1 MIDDP
6 PRNWHRGRQSQC
18 LHRGYLSPDH
28 LNGSSAAPVADR
40 FVTFEAKID
49 KTVSTAEGE
58 GESEWRGGGEVGL
71 ERGDCKSDENGGKA
85 PKTSIFIRFAEAE
98 PQEEMHTPQRK
109 NSARVFPD
117 GVRLCQMLDL
127 NQRRHKPAD
136 LQSASFGRSDN
147 LAYTT
152 WCAQYPTTRL
162 KDSLNALLGPGIDVL
177 KRKAEQ
183 PGYGGQPPNRNRT
196 SPGGPARRPAGGAA
210 PQ

>member
-1 MIDDP
+1 METKHRAAHLKLTNSSQLRTIP
-6 PRNWHRGRQSQC
+6 AAGAGVTLSRNWP
-18 LHRGYLSPDH
+18 SPQ
-28 LNGSSAAPVADR
+28 
-40 FVTFEAKID
+40 
-49 KTVSTAEGE
+49 VST
-58 GESEWRGGGEVGL
+58 
-71 ERGDCKSDENGGKA
+71 
-85 PKTSIFIRFAEAE
+85 
-98 PQEEMHTPQRK
+98 TPHQRK

>member
-1 MIDDP
+1 MIL
-6 PRNWHRGRQSQC
+6 RGTGIAADKASAFIGVICHQIILTVPAPLPLLIVLSLSRQKS
-18 LHRGYLSPDH
+18 
-28 LNGSSAAPVADR
+28 
-40 FVTFEAKID
+40 T

>member
-1 MIDDP
+1 MVP
-6 PRNWHRGRQSQC
+6 AKRGQQHPHFFEPRCNASPRPQQS
-18 LHRGYLSPDH
+18 
-28 LNGSSAAPVADR
+28 
-40 FVTFEAKID
+40 
-49 KTVSTAEGE
+49 
-58 GESEWRGGGEVGL
+58 
-71 ERGDCKSDENGGKA
+71 
-85 PKTSIFIRFAEAE
+85 
-98 PQEEMHTPQRK
+98 K

-183 PGYGGQPPNRNRT
+183 PG
-196 SPGGPARRPAGGAA
+196 SARA
-210 PQ
+210 